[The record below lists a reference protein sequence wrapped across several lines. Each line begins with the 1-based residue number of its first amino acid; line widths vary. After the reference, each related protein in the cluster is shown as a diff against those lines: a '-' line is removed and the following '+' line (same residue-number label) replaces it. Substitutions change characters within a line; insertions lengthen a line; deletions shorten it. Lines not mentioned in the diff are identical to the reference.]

1 MLVNPTKRLVYGEGD
16 KDASIV
22 IVGEAP
28 GSTEVKLG
36 RPFVGQSGQ
45 VLDSLLNS
53 AGIPRSACYIT
64 NVVKEQPPNN
74 DIEAFFKTSG
84 QRVSTTSEFNAYVR
98 ALHEELWATDA
109 NVYVAVG
116 NTALYALTGRHGIMK
131 LRGSI
136 LQGFLEHNGE
146 FRFIKVVPT
155 IHPATAL
162 RQYLFVHYISFDLK
176 RVREEA
182 TSKQVALPERRLKI
196 RPSFQDSLLF
206 LDTCAS
212 KTMVAFD
219 IEVMNG
225 EVSCISFAHTPVDC
239 ISIPFIE
246 AGYRDYFTPD
256 QELEIWRAIGAILE
270 NPNIQ
275 KVGQNIAFDA
285 TFLFRKYGLITR
297 PVQDTMIAQAILY
310 PDFPKG
316 LDFITSIWTREP
328 YYKDEGKK
336 WFKFGGSDDDFW
348 VYNAKDSAVCLEAFP
363 KIYRE
368 LQAQGNVEAYERQL
382 RVIEPCIFMQEKGI
396 KMDVEGLT
404 RASVEAD
411 QDIERLTAEL
421 QQVCGYSINPNSPN
435 QLKDYFYAKKNL
447 QPYINRKTGSASVDG
462 TALKR
467 LSRKGF
473 READLLLKLRKLT
486 KLKGTYYDVTLDDD
500 GRLRCSFNPAG
511 TTTGRLSS
519 SETIFDTGTNMQ
531 NLPPEML
538 RFLVADTGYVSY
550 MMDLSQAENRCV
562 AYIAPEPSMIK
573 AFEGGIDLHRQTAA
587 LIFNKTLDKVSDEDG
602 SAAIGGGTFSERF
615 WGKKANHSLNYDFGF
630 RSFGLLYEISET
642 DAKFIVDR
650 YHTVYPGVRQYH
662 AWVRAKLAKTRTLQ
676 NAFGRSRLF
685 LDRWGDELFKEA
697 YAYIPQSTVAE
708 KLNNDGL
715 CHVYYNQQW
724 FAPIEL
730 LNQIHDALAFQI
742 SHQKFGW
749 EIHAEC
755 ILRLRDS
762 LESPIRWGLTEF
774 RIPVDLKVGFG
785 FSKDKKASKE
795 VKLREYATVEGL
807 ARLLSDLHG
816 EFRASIH
823 V

>member
-1 MLVNPTKRLVYGEGD
+1 MQVNPTKRLVYGEGD

-28 GSTEVKLG
+28 GATEVKLG

-45 VLDSLLNS
+45 VLDNLLSN

-74 DIEAFFKTSG
+74 DIEVFFKTQG
-84 QRVSTTSEFNAYVR
+84 QRVFCTPEFNAYVR

-116 NTALYALTGRHGIMK
+116 NTALYALTQRHGIMK
-131 LRGSI
+131 WRGSI
-136 LQGFLEHNGE
+136 LQGFLEHNGQY
-146 FRFIKVVPT
+146 RFIKVVPT

-162 RQYLFVHYISFDLK
+162 RQYIFVHYISFDLR

-182 TSKQVALPERRLKI
+182 TTREAQLPERHIRL
-196 RPSFQDSLLF
+196 RPSFNDCLSF
-206 LDTCAS
+206 LERCSAS
-212 KTMVAFD
+212 QMLAFD

-225 EVSCISFAHTPVDC
+225 EVSCISFAYSPTEA
-239 ISIPFIE
+239 ISIPFME
-246 AGYRDYFTPD
+246 SGYRDYFTLD
-256 QELEIWRAIGAILE
+256 QEYEIWRAIGAILE
-270 NPNIQ
+270 NENIQ
-275 KVGQNIAFDA
+275 KVGQNVAFDA
-285 TFLFRKYGLITR
+285 TFLFRKYGFVTR
-297 PVQDTMIAQAILY
+297 PIQDTMVAQAILY

-336 WFKFGGSDDDFW
+336 WFRFGGSDEDFW
-348 VYNAKDSAVCLEAFP
+348 LYNAKDSAVCLEAFP

-396 KMDVEGLT
+396 LVDVEGLT
-404 RASVEAD
+404 KASVEAEEE
-411 QDIERLTAEL
+411 IKSLTDEL
-421 QQVCGYSINPNSPN
+421 RTCCGYDVNPNSPN
-435 QLKDYFYAKKNL
+435 QLKDYFYGKKKV
-447 QPYINRKTGSASVDG
+447 QPYFNRKTGSASVDG
-462 TALKR
+462 QALKR
-467 LSRKGF
+467 LSRRGF
-473 READLLLKLRKLT
+473 KEADLLLRLRKLT

-500 GRLRCSFNPAG
+500 GRLRCSFNPVG

-519 SETIFDTGTNMQ
+519 SETIFETGTNMQ

-538 RFLVADTGYVSY
+538 RFLLADAGYISY
-550 MMDLSQAENRCV
+550 LMDLSQAENRTL
-562 AYIAPEPSMIK
+562 AYIAPEPSMIR
-573 AFEGGIDLHRQTAA
+573 AFENGIDLHRQTAA
-587 LIFNKTLDKVSDEDG
+587 LIFNKALDQVSDEDG
-602 SAAIGGGTFSERF
+602 SAPIGGGTFSERF

-630 RSFGLLYEISET
+630 KSFALLYEIPEA

-650 YHTVYPGVRQYH
+650 YHTVYPGVRAYH
-662 AWVRAKLAKTRTLQ
+662 AWVRSKLSKTRTLE
-676 NAFGRSRLF
+676 NCFGRKRLF

-708 KLNNDGL
+708 KLNDHGL
-715 CHVYYNQQW
+715 CFVYYNQQW
-724 FAPIEL
+724 FYPVEL

-742 SHQKFGW
+742 STKHDFK
-749 EIHAEC
+749 IHAEC
-755 ILRLRDS
+755 ILRIRDS
-762 LESPIRWGLTEF
+762 LESPISWGATQF
-774 RIPVDLKVGFG
+774 SIPVDLKVGFG
-785 FSKDKKASKE
+785 MDKKKSKE

-816 EFRASIH
+816 EYRASIH